1 MTPRGYMVVPLT
13 KTGTGKEPGPGGRVQ
28 DGEFS
33 FRLAEF
39 ERSVCEISMGNHTI
53 GHWIYRS

>member
-1 MTPRGYMVVPLT
+1 MVVPLT

-39 ERSVCEISMGNHTI
+39 ERSVCEISMGNHTM